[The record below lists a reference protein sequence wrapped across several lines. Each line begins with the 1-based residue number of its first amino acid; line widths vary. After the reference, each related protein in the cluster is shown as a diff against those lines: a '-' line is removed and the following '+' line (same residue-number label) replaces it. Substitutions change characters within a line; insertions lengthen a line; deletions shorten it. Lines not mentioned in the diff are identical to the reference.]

1 MDAALSRMGLS
12 DDEKLQMYTLVAAVL
27 HLGNIEFEDD
37 PEDTRGGCRA
47 KQSREKS
54 LTIASTLLGIDPS
67 ELKQALTSRV
77 MQSSRGGL
85 KGTVIM

>member
-1 MDAALSRMGLS
+1 MGISDADKM
-12 DDEKLQMYTLVAAVL
+12 QIYTMVAAVL
-27 HLGNIEFEDD
+27 HLGNVEFEDD

-47 KQSREKS
+47 KQSGESS
-54 LTIASTLLGIDPS
+54 LAIASTLLGIDAS

-77 MQSSRGGL
+77 MQSSRGGV